1 MPQTQIKS
9 SQLQDGGVQREDI
22 NVSVSGH
29 ALITKIIAGTGLTES
44 HSGVDAGTG
53 DVTLSLGNHSA
64 ALITSGN
71 IDIARLPASGDWSLN
86 GRISALGFN
95 AYKTTLA
102 VNSQLNVG
110 DIFLYKDG
118 SNRWYLIAKSAD
130 GAGKAVQ
137 LATDVTLT

>member
-1 MPQTQIKS
+1 MQT
-9 SQLQDGGVQREDI
+9 E
-22 NVSVSGH
+22 
-29 ALITKIIAGTGLTES
+29 TF
-44 HSGVDAGTG
+44 TG

-71 IDIARLPASGDWSLN
+71 IDIARLSTSGNWDLS

-110 DIFLYKDG
+110 DLFLYKDG
-118 SNRWYLIAKSAD
+118 SNRWFLVAKSAD
-130 GAGKAVQ
+130 GAGKAAQ

>member
-9 SQLQDGGVQREDI
+9 SQLLDGGVQREDI

-29 ALITKIIAGTGLTES
+29 ALITKIIAGNGLAES
-44 HSGVDAGTG
+44 HTGVDAGTG
-53 DVTLSLGNHSA
+53 DVTLSLDNHSA

-71 IDIARLPASGDWSLN
+71 LDIARLPVSGNWDLN

-95 AYKTTLA
+95 AYKTSLA

-110 DIFLYKDG
+110 DLFAYKDA
-118 SNRWYLIAKSAD
+118 SNKWYLIVKSAE
-130 GAGKAVQ
+130 GAGKAV
-137 LATDVTLT
+137 LLNIDATLT

>member
-1 MPQTQIKS
+1 MAQTQIKS
-9 SQLQDGGVQREDI
+9 SQLLDGGVQREDI
-22 NVSVSGH
+22 NISVSGH
-29 ALITKIIAGTGLTES
+29 ALITKIIAGNGLTES
-44 HSGVDAGTG
+44 HTGVDAGTG

-71 IDIARLPASGDWSLN
+71 IDIARLPTSGNWDLS

-110 DIFLYKDG
+110 DLFLYKDG
-118 SNRWYLIAKSAD
+118 SNRWFLVAKSAD
-130 GAGKAVQ
+130 GAGKAAQ

>member
-1 MPQTQIKS
+1 MAQTQIKS
-9 SQLQDGGVQREDI
+9 SQLLDGGVQREDI
-22 NVSVSGH
+22 NISVSGH
-29 ALITKIIAGTGLTES
+29 ALITKIIAGNGLTES
-44 HSGVDAGTG
+44 HTGVDAGTG

-71 IDIARLPASGDWSLN
+71 IDIARLPTSGNWDLS

-110 DIFLYKDG
+110 DLFLYKDG
-118 SNRWYLIAKSAD
+118 SNRWFLVAKSAD

>member
-1 MPQTQIKS
+1 MTQTQIKS
-9 SQLQDGGVQREDI
+9 SQLQDGGIQREDI

-29 ALITKIIAGTGLTES
+29 TLITKIIAGNGLTES
-44 HSGVDAGTG
+44 HTGVDAGTG

-71 IDIARLPASGDWSLN
+71 LDIARLPTSGDWGLN

-95 AYKTTLA
+95 AYKTSLA

-110 DIFLYKDG
+110 DLFAYKDL
-118 SNRWYLIAKSAD
+118 SNKWYLIVKSAD

-137 LATDVTLT
+137 LATDVALT